1 MKRSEK
7 PKKEEEE
14 SELPKVE
21 VFSPSEGKPSTGD
34 LVASESRVE
43 YRSPTYSEAPPRRVG
58 GSRGESGLRTR
69 PAQRPSPDQRP
80 APAQR
85 PMPAQRPVPAQR
97 PAASQRAKQSQL
109 PRPKQPRQPPPPQQN
124 RREGFHFQDNY
135 AYDPRPPQD
144 PNTSAAPQIFPIP
157 IEFINQI
164 PGVGQ
169 PLQQGSIRLEPESTS
184 FQPSSHIEQIVNGI
198 PKLVEETSDPFFL
211 EVELDPKK
219 QNPTARSLH
228 HQETPIFRE
237 EYPRPQGTPY
247 PPVPYHDTRH
257 EVSTPTSTATQATGE
272 GGTAFRYMA
281 APHKVLHD
289 GVMVPPLVPGD
300 LTRRHPERR
309 RNWSQAICPPSVT
322 SISLPPPRT

>member
-7 PKKEEEE
+7 AEEEEESE

-58 GSRGESGLRTR
+58 GSRGESGLRKR
-69 PAQRPSPDQRP
+69 PAL
-80 APAQR
+80 
-85 PMPAQRPVPAQR
+85 AQR
-97 PAASQRAKQSQL
+97 PAAPGQRPSPGQRSKKGQL
-109 PRPKQPRQPPPPQQN
+109 PRPKQPRQPPPPQST
-124 RREGFHFQDNY
+124 RREGFHYQDNY
-135 AYDPRPPQD
+135 AYDPRPQD

-198 PKLVEETSDPFFL
+198 PKMVEETSEPFFL

-219 QNPTARSLH
+219 QNPTTRSLH

-247 PPVPYHDTRH
+247 PPVPYHDTRL
-257 EVSTPTSTATQATGE
+257 EVSTPASTATQATGE

-289 GVMVPPLVPGD
+289 GLMVPSPVPG
-300 LTRRHPERR
+300 
-309 RNWSQAICPPSVT
+309 
-322 SISLPPPRT
+322 

>member
-7 PKKEEEE
+7 AEEEEESE

-58 GSRGESGLRTR
+58 GSRGESGLRKR
-69 PAQRPSPDQRP
+69 PALAQRP
-80 APAQR
+80 AP
-85 PMPAQRPVPAQR
+85 PGQR
-97 PAASQRAKQSQL
+97 PAAPGQRPAAPGQRPAPGQRAKQGQL
-109 PRPKQPRQPPPPQQN
+109 PRPKQPRQPPPPQST
-124 RREGFHFQDNY
+124 RREGFHYQDNY
-135 AYDPRPPQD
+135 AYDPRPQD

-169 PLQQGSIRLEPESTS
+169 PLQQGSIGLEPESTS

-198 PKLVEETSDPFFL
+198 PKMVEETSEPFFL

-219 QNPTARSLH
+219 QNPTTRSLH

-247 PPVPYHDTRH
+247 PPVPYHDTRLD
-257 EVSTPTSTATQATGE
+257 VSTPASTATQATGE

-289 GVMVPPLVPGD
+289 GFMVPSLVPG
-300 LTRRHPERR
+300 
-309 RNWSQAICPPSVT
+309 
-322 SISLPPPRT
+322 

>member
-1 MKRSEK
+1 M
-7 PKKEEEE
+7 
-14 SELPKVE
+14 
-21 VFSPSEGKPSTGD
+21 FSPSEGKPSTGD

-58 GSRGESGLRTR
+58 GSRGESGLRK
-69 PAQRPSPDQRP
+69 RP

-85 PMPAQRPVPAQR
+85 PAAPGQR
-97 PAASQRAKQSQL
+97 PAPSQRAKQSQL
-109 PRPKQPRQPPPPQQN
+109 PRPKQPRQPPPPQSN
-124 RREGFHFQDNY
+124 RREGFHYQDNY
-135 AYDPRPPQD
+135 AYDPRPQD

-184 FQPSSHIEQIVNGI
+184 FQPSGHIEQIVNGI
-198 PKLVEETSDPFFL
+198 PKLVEETSEPFFL

-219 QNPTARSLH
+219 QNPTTRSLH

-247 PPVPYHDTRH
+247 PPVPYHDTRL

-272 GGTAFRYMA
+272 GGTAFRYMP

-289 GVMVPPLVPGD
+289 DFMVPSLVPG
-300 LTRRHPERR
+300 
-309 RNWSQAICPPSVT
+309 
-322 SISLPPPRT
+322 

>member
-1 MKRSEK
+1 M
-7 PKKEEEE
+7 KKEEKEE
-14 SELPKVE
+14 GDLPEVE
-21 VFSPSEGKPSTGD
+21 VFSPSEGKPSTAGD

-58 GSRGESGLRTR
+58 GSRGESGLRKR
-69 PAQRPSPDQRP
+69 PPIPPRPAQPPAQRPPQGQRP
-80 APAQR
+80 ATVQR
-85 PMPAQRPVPAQR
+85 SGPR
-97 PAASQRAKQSQL
+97 PAPGARGKQGQP
-109 PRPKQPRQPPPPQQN
+109 PRPKQPRPPPPPQSN
-124 RREGFHFQDNY
+124 RREGFQYQDNY
-135 AYDPRPPQD
+135 AYDPRPQD
-144 PNTSAAPQIFPIP
+144 PNTSPAPQIFPIP

-198 PKLVEETSDPFFL
+198 PKLVEDTSSEPFFL
-211 EVELDPKK
+211 EVDLDPKK
-219 QNPTARSLH
+219 QNPSTRSLH

-257 EVSTPTSTATQATGE
+257 DVSTPSSTATQATGE
-272 GGTAFRYMA
+272 GGLAFSYMA

-289 GVMVPPLVPGD
+289 GGMVSG
-300 LTRRHPERR
+300 
-309 RNWSQAICPPSVT
+309 
-322 SISLPPPRT
+322 